1 MATTSALGRHTKA
14 WIALEQ
20 NLDSIAHM
28 LTLVGR
34 EEDFLKTESAWD
46 ARERKRAG
54 WLSR

>member
-28 LTLVGR
+28 LTLVWR